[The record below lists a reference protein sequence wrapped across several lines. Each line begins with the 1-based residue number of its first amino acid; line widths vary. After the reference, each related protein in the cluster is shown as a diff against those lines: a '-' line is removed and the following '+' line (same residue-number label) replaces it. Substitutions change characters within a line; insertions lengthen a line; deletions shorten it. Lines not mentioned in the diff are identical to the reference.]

1 MKKIG
6 LTGRFVL
13 LFFLIALFGTGC
25 AESGLFGEW
34 AFGETASLEAALEN
48 PQAAD
53 PRQEAADAQVPGET
67 QASGGSGEE
76 TVSFLWDGA
85 SIVSHFAFDS
95 LTDAQKQWYRDIEQ
109 SLGAMEDIVRLS
121 PEGIEAGLDETC
133 IGQIFQCV
141 LIDHPGL
148 FYVEGYTYTKYERG
162 GSLLAIDFSGAY
174 SMDKETAVARKEEI
188 EAGAAVLLSG
198 ITAQA
203 SEYDKVKYVYETLI
217 KSTDY
222 DLNSADNQNIYSV
235 FVNHLSV
242 CQGYAKA
249 TQYLLNRLGME
260 CTLVMGT
267 VDTGEGHAWNLVK
280 VDGSYYYVDTTWGD
294 ASYRLESP
302 EGVDNGYMPDINYDY
317 LCVTTRELLRTH
329 TLGGVV
335 PMPECTAVEANY
347 YVREGA
353 LFTFYNKEQMKALFD
368 RAASQGKSDVTVK
381 CADSACFQEIL
392 SALIGGQ
399 EIFDYLSSESGT
411 IAYAHNE
418 KQLSLT
424 FWVTNEQGV

>member
-1 MKKIG
+1 MKKG
-6 LTGRFVL
+6 ALTGRFVL
-13 LFFLIALFGTGC
+13 LLFLLVLLWTGC
-25 AESGLFGEW
+25 AESELFGEGG
-34 AFGETASLEAALEN
+34 AGETASLEAALEN
-48 PQAAD
+48 PQTAV
-53 PRQEAADAQVPGET
+53 PKQEEADAQPPGET
-67 QASGGSGEE
+67 QVSGESGEE
-76 TVSFLWDGA
+76 TVSFLWEGA
-85 SIVSHFAFDS
+85 SFVSHFAFDS
-95 LTDAQKQWYRDIEQ
+95 LTDAQKQWYRDIEK
-109 SLGAMEDIVRLS
+109 SLGAMEETVRLS
-121 PEGIEAGLDETC
+121 QEGIEAGLDETC
-133 IGQIFQCV
+133 IDQIFQCV
-141 LIDHPGL
+141 LIDHPEL

-162 GSLLAIDFSGAY
+162 GSLLAIDFSGTY
-174 SMDKETAVARKEEI
+174 SMDSQSALARKEAI
-188 EAGAAVLLSG
+188 EAGAAVYLSG
-198 ITAQA
+198 IAAEA
-203 SEYDKVKYVYETLI
+203 SEYEKVKYVYETLI
-217 KSTDY
+217 RNTDY
-222 DLNSADNQNIYSV
+222 DLNSVDNQNIYSV

-249 TQYLLNRLGME
+249 AQYLLNRLGVE

-280 VDGSYYYVDTTWGD
+280 VDGSYYYVDATWGD

-302 EGVDNGYMPDINYDY
+302 EGVEDAHMPDINYDY

-353 LFTFYNKEQMKALFD
+353 LFTSYDREQMKALFD

-381 CADSACFQEIL
+381 CSDSACFQEIL
-392 SALIGGQ
+392 SALIEGQ

-424 FWVTNEQGV
+424 FWVTNEQ

>member
-1 MKKIG
+1 MKKG
-6 LTGRFVL
+6 ALTGRFVL
-13 LFFLIALFGTGC
+13 LLFLLVLLWTGC
-25 AESGLFGEW
+25 AASELFWEGG
-34 AFGETASLEAALEN
+34 AGETASLEAALEN
-48 PQAAD
+48 PQTAV
-53 PRQEAADAQVPGET
+53 PKQEETDAQPPGET
-67 QASGGSGEE
+67 QASGESGEE
-76 TVSFLWDGA
+76 TVSFLWEGA
-85 SIVSHFAFDS
+85 SFVSHFAFDS
-95 LTDAQKQWYRDIEQ
+95 LTDAQKQWYRDIEK
-109 SLGAMEDIVRLS
+109 SLGAMEETARLS
-121 PEGIEAGLDETC
+121 QEGIEAGLDETC
-133 IGQIFQCV
+133 IDQIFQCV
-141 LIDHPGL
+141 LIDHPEL

-162 GSLLAIDFSGAY
+162 GSLLAIDFSGTY
-174 SMDKETAVARKEEI
+174 SMDSQSALTRKEAI
-188 EAGAAVLLSG
+188 EAGAAVYLSG
-198 ITAQA
+198 IAA
-203 SEYDKVKYVYETLI
+203 ESSEYEKVKYVYETLI
-217 KSTDY
+217 RNTDY
-222 DLNSADNQNIYSV
+222 DLNSVDNQNIYSV

-249 TQYLLNRLGME
+249 AQYLLNRLGVE

-280 VDGSYYYVDTTWGD
+280 VDGSYYYVDATWGD

-302 EGVDNGYMPDINYDY
+302 EGVEDAHMPDINYDY

-353 LFTFYNKEQMKALFD
+353 LFTSYDREQMKALFD

-381 CADSACFQEIL
+381 CSDSACFQEIL
-392 SALIGGQ
+392 SALIEGQ

-424 FWVTNEQGV
+424 FWVTNEQ

>member
-1 MKKIG
+1 MKKG
-6 LTGRFVL
+6 ALTGRFVL
-13 LFFLIALFGTGC
+13 LLFLLVLLWTGC
-25 AESGLFGEW
+25 AESELFGEGG
-34 AFGETASLEAALEN
+34 AGETASLEAALEN
-48 PQAAD
+48 PQTAV
-53 PRQEAADAQVPGET
+53 PKQEEADAQPSGET
-67 QASGGSGEE
+67 QASGESGEE
-76 TVSFLWDGA
+76 TVSFLWEGA
-85 SIVSHFAFDS
+85 SFVSHFAFDS
-95 LTDAQKQWYRDIEQ
+95 LTDAQKQWYRDIEK
-109 SLGAMEDIVRLS
+109 SLGAMEETVRLS
-121 PEGIEAGLDETC
+121 QEGIEAGLDETC
-133 IGQIFQCV
+133 IDQIFQCV
-141 LIDHPGL
+141 LIDHPEL

-162 GSLLAIDFSGAY
+162 GSLLAIDFSGTY
-174 SMDKETAVARKEEI
+174 SMDIQSALTRKEAI
-188 EAGAAVLLSG
+188 EAGAAVYLSG
-198 ITAQA
+198 IAA
-203 SEYDKVKYVYETLI
+203 ESSEYEKVKYVYETLI
-217 KSTDY
+217 RNTDY
-222 DLNSADNQNIYSV
+222 DLNSVDNQNIYSV

-249 TQYLLNRLGME
+249 AQYLLNRLGVE

-280 VDGSYYYVDTTWGD
+280 VDGSYYYVDATWGD

-302 EGVDNGYMPDINYDY
+302 EGVEDAYMPDINYDY

-353 LFTFYNKEQMKALFD
+353 LFTSYDREQMKALFD

-381 CADSACFQEIL
+381 CSDSACFQEIL
-392 SALIGGQ
+392 SALIEGQ

-424 FWVTNEQGV
+424 FWVTNEQ

>member
-1 MKKIG
+1 MKKG
-6 LTGRFVL
+6 ALTGRFVL
-13 LFFLIALFGTGC
+13 LLFLLVLLWTGC
-25 AESGLFGEW
+25 AESELFGEGG
-34 AFGETASLEAALEN
+34 AGETASLEAALEN
-48 PQAAD
+48 PQTAV
-53 PRQEAADAQVPGET
+53 PKQEEADAQPSGET
-67 QASGGSGEE
+67 QASGESGEE
-76 TVSFLWDGA
+76 TVSFLWEGA
-85 SIVSHFAFDS
+85 SFVSHFAFDS
-95 LTDAQKQWYRDIEQ
+95 LTDAQKQWYRDIEK
-109 SLGAMEDIVRLS
+109 SLGAMEETVRLS
-121 PEGIEAGLDETC
+121 QEGIEAGLDETC
-133 IGQIFQCV
+133 IDQIFQCV
-141 LIDHPGL
+141 LIDHPEL

-162 GSLLAIDFSGAY
+162 GSLLAIDFSGTY
-174 SMDKETAVARKEEI
+174 SMDSQSALTRKEAI
-188 EAGAAVLLSG
+188 EAGAAVYLSG
-198 ITAQA
+198 IAA
-203 SEYDKVKYVYETLI
+203 ESSEYEKVKYVYETLI
-217 KSTDY
+217 RNTDY
-222 DLNSADNQNIYSV
+222 DLNSVDNQNIYSV

-249 TQYLLNRLGME
+249 AQYLLNRLGVE

-280 VDGSYYYVDTTWGD
+280 VDGSYYYVDATWGD

-302 EGVDNGYMPDINYDY
+302 EGVEDAYMPDINYDY

-335 PMPECTAVEANY
+335 PMPDCTAVEANY

-353 LFTFYNKEQMKALFD
+353 LFTSYDREQMKALFD

-381 CADSACFQEIL
+381 CSDSACFQEIL
-392 SALIGGQ
+392 SALIEGQ

-424 FWVTNEQGV
+424 FWVTNEQ

>member
-1 MKKIG
+1 MKKG
-6 LTGRFVL
+6 ALTGRFVL
-13 LFFLIALFGTGC
+13 LLFLLVLLWTGC
-25 AESGLFGEW
+25 AESELFWEGG
-34 AFGETASLEAALEN
+34 AGETASLEAALEN
-48 PQAAD
+48 PQTAV
-53 PRQEAADAQVPGET
+53 PKQEEADAQPSGET
-67 QASGGSGEE
+67 QASGESGEE
-76 TVSFLWDGA
+76 TVSFLWEGA
-85 SIVSHFAFDS
+85 SFVSHFAFDS
-95 LTDAQKQWYRDIEQ
+95 LTDAQKQWYRDIEK
-109 SLGAMEDIVRLS
+109 SLGAMEETARLS
-121 PEGIEAGLDETC
+121 QEGIEAGLDETC
-133 IGQIFQCV
+133 IDQIFQCV
-141 LIDHPGL
+141 LIDHPEL

-162 GSLLAIDFSGAY
+162 GSLLAIDFSGTY
-174 SMDKETAVARKEEI
+174 SMDSQSALTKKEAI
-188 EAGAAVLLSG
+188 EAGAAVYLSG
-198 ITAQA
+198 IAA
-203 SEYDKVKYVYETLI
+203 ESSEYEKVKYVYETLI
-217 KSTDY
+217 RNTDY
-222 DLNSADNQNIYSV
+222 DLNSVDNQNIYSV

-249 TQYLLNRLGME
+249 AQYLLNRLGVE

-280 VDGSYYYVDTTWGD
+280 VDGSYYYVDATWGD

-302 EGVDNGYMPDINYDY
+302 EGVEDAYMPDINYDY

-353 LFTFYNKEQMKALFD
+353 LFTSYDREQMKALFD

-381 CADSACFQEIL
+381 CSDSACFQEIL
-392 SALIGGQ
+392 SALIEGQ

-424 FWVTNEQGV
+424 FWVTNEQ